1 MKKLAVLLTLLFSS
15 LLSFAQLSNKHWLPP
30 LHGNGDQAT
39 LIQEHY
45 IYLSTPE
52 STPFGVSITDGAG
65 VTLPGSPFTVS
76 QGNPVRILIGNS
88 QPSVMFLNKNEVG
101 QVTTKGLILEGIYD
115 FYVSFRV
122 SSTHHAEFLSSKG
135 IAGAGNTFRLGS
147 LPQTS
152 TGGIRNFVSSFMA
165 TENNTTV
172 NLSDYD
178 PNIEFIDGNNILIT
192 PNQTFT
198 LNRGQSIVVSGYSN
212 TTPNLTGFVGALLTS
227 DKPIVVN
234 TGNLTGGMLTQNDGQ
249 DFNLD
254 QIVPLEQVGTEYVIM
269 RGNGSNNS
277 ESPLVIAHENNTE
290 IFINGITTPITTLNA
305 GDYFLIPNLYF
316 LGTGT
321 NRNMYIKS
329 SKPIFLYQIIA
340 GSTSDATSGFYF
352 IPPLNCFWQKSVDLI
367 PDINKINPSDN
378 FSGNA
383 IIATEAGSTVTINN
397 VVTTAPAVPVIG
409 NPNWVSYKIPNLTGN
424 VKIESTGALA
434 VGVFGASGNAGYG
447 GYFSG
452 FGSLPKDTQ
461 ITVCDNSSID
471 LFDKIIGNPDSG
483 GIWSFNGTPRSPNN
497 GIFNP
502 TIDPIGDYIYTFT
515 KTCNGDTRVFPIT
528 VSVTTIETASFAG
541 TDTSKTFCTSESLFD
556 LFTLL
561 GTTNNSGNWTLNGVP
576 RTDGFIDPSIDSAGD
591 YIYTI
596 PATSACEAVSATV
609 SVDIYTSLQL
619 ANTITDIETCDDAI
633 DGDTSGESLFTLTD
647 RDNQITD
654 NAAGLTVK
662 YYENQTDAENNATNN
677 ITSIR
682 AITGKTI
689 YFRLENP
696 NGCFVVD
703 SFNLIVN
710 PLPIIDNIV
719 TLSQCDTDN
728 DAITDFNLTQANSII
743 SSDANLIFSYHLT
756 QLGAQNNTNTI
767 TNTTNFTA
775 PNGTVV
781 WSRIETIKGCLRTA
795 RVNLAVSTTTLPN
808 TTNFDLY
815 GCDNYISDANPEND
829 GFHLFNF
836 NDATPSLN
844 AIEYFKNLFPISQRP
859 NLVVTFYENDAD
871 ALAEENRITNISN
884 YRNMI
889 QDTQLVWVRI
899 DSNLNNACFGLG
911 EYLTL
916 HVVPVPE
923 INLGVDFTLCV
934 DPITG
939 LGSQVVD
946 ATATGGSGNYTYT
959 WTPINPSTDSSG
971 NENPLFTITQAGSY
985 SVIVRDN
992 ATNCEN
998 SDTIN
1003 VFFSSEPAQ
1012 FEADIVNPTFSS
1024 GLSTIQAI
1032 ASGGFG
1038 SYEYSLDQI
1047 EWQISPI
1054 FTSITN
1060 GSYTVYVRDIQGCG
1074 ILSSRSLYAITYPNF
1089 FTPNGDGYNETWN
1102 ISNLPISFEPKIY
1115 IFDRYGK
1122 LIKQIDPYGQ
1132 GWNGRFNGQELPS
1145 TDYWFILEYKENGTP
1160 KEFKSHFSLKR

>member
-1 MKKLAVLLTLLFSS
+1 MKKLAILLTLLFSC

-30 LHGNGDQAT
+30 LHARVGGVVN
-39 LIQEHY
+39 EHY
-45 IYLSTPE
+45 IYLSTPFLDPFE
-52 STPFGVSITDGAG
+52 VTITTGDGTPIS
-65 VTLPGSPFTVS
+65 GSPFS
-76 QGNPVRILIGNS
+76 ISLINPIKVLIGNS
-88 QPSVMFLNKNEVG
+88 QPSSMFVDINNVNTIESD
-101 QVTTKGLILEGIYD
+101 KGLILSGPKD
-115 FYVSFRV
+115 FYVSLRV
-122 SSTHHAEFLSSKG
+122 RSTNHAETLVSKG
-135 IAGAGNTFRLGS
+135 KTAKGNNFRLGS
-147 LPQTS
+147 MPQEFDGES
-152 TGGIRNFVSSFMA
+152 RNFVSSFMA
-165 TENNTTV
+165 TEDNTTV
-172 NLSDYD
+172 TVSDYD
-178 PNIEFIDGNNILIT
+178 PGVEFVSGNGNITLNS
-192 PNQTFT
+192 QTFL
-198 LNRGQSIVVSGYSN
+198 LNTGQSVVLSGYN
-212 TTPNLTGFVGALLTS
+212 EVPANLSGFVGALLNS

-234 TGNLTGGMLTQNDGQ
+234 TGNALSGFGTAFEGQ

-254 QIVPLEQVGTEYVIM
+254 QIVSFNQVGNQYILVK
-269 RGNGSNNS
+269 GNGSDTS
-277 ESPLVIAHENNTE
+277 ERPLVIATQDNTT
-290 IFINGITTPITTLNA
+290 IFLNGNTVPVATLNA
-305 GDYFLIPNLYF
+305 GEHFLIPSNNYI
-316 LGTGT
+316 GTFQHK
-321 NRNMYIKS
+321 NMYIES
-329 SKPIFLYQIIA
+329 NNPIYVYQFLA
-340 GSTSDATSGFYF
+340 GNSSDATTGLNF
-352 IPPLNCFWQKSVDLI
+352 IPPLSCYWQKTVKLI
-367 PDINKINPSDN
+367 PEFKRIGNTSYDDSQIIIVTAADATVSINN
-378 FSGNA
+378 
-383 IIATEAGSTVTINN
+383 TTVTSASLIPLGNSN
-397 VVTTAPAVPVIG
+397 WKTYRVP
-409 NPNWVSYKIPNLTGN
+409 SNLTN
-424 VKIESTGALA
+424 IVVESTGPVA
-434 VGVFGASGNAGYG
+434 VGVFGSDGENAGFG
-447 GYFSG
+447 GYYSG
-452 FGSLPKDTQ
+452 FGSEPEDTD
-461 ITVCDNSSID
+461 ITICSNSTID
-471 LFDKIIGNPDSG
+471 LFEAIEGNPEAGGFWTPSLTSG
-483 GIWSFNGTPRSPNN
+483 TNIFDATLDNEGT
-497 GIFNP
+497 
-502 TIDPIGDYIYTFT
+502 YIYNYDIVCDGLTVNETISINITFEQL
-515 KTCNGDTRVFPIT
+515 P
-528 VSVTTIETASFAG
+528 FAG
-541 TDTSKTFCTSESLFD
+541 NDTTKTFCASESPFD

-561 GTTNNSGNWTLNGVP
+561 GTTDNSGNWTLNGVP
-576 RTDGFIDPSIDSAGD
+576 RTDGFIDPSIDPAGN

-696 NGCFVVD
+696 DGCFVVD

-781 WSRIETIKGCLRTA
+781 WSRVETIKGCLRTA

-836 NDATPSLN
+836 NDTTPSLN

-859 NLVVTFYENDAD
+859 NLVVTFYENEAD
-871 ALAEENRITNISN
+871 ALAEENRITNINN
-884 YRNMI
+884 YRNLI

-959 WTPINPSTDSSG
+959 WTPTNPSTDSSG
-971 NENPLFTITQAGSY
+971 NENSLFTITQAGSY
-985 SVIVRDN
+985 LVIVRDN
-992 ATNCEN
+992 TTNCEN